1 MNDEKIIAL
10 FKERDETAIA
20 ETRAKYG
27 SSLRGIAK
35 RICRSDADA
44 EECESDA
51 YLAAWNDIPPYD
63 PGDHLFSYLAKIV
76 RASAISRVRKKTA
89 LKRGGDTVE
98 LTEDVASAA
107 DVTEKEVFSRMTERA
122 VSDFLRSIPEEKRNI
137 FLRKYWFMDS
147 VSEIAER
154 FGVSEGKVKTV
165 LFRTRNDLKR
175 YLKKEGFEV

>member
-1 MNDEKIIAL
+1 
-10 FKERDETAIA
+10 
-20 ETRAKYG
+20 
-27 SSLRGIAK
+27 
-35 RICRSDADA
+35 
-44 EECESDA
+44 
-51 YLAAWNDIPPYD
+51 
-63 PGDHLFSYLAKIV
+63 
-76 RASAISRVRKKTA
+76 
-89 LKRGGDTVE
+89 
-98 LTEDVASAA
+98 
-107 DVTEKEVFSRMTERA
+107 MTERA